1 MDRFH
6 ETCFKKCTC
15 NLPHEP
21 RGIVRI
27 NDDLFTEDTTP
38 PSGILSIDVK
48 TLDDKI
54 DPT

>member
-1 MDRFH
+1 MKHALKNVPVTF
-6 ETCFKKCTC
+6 
-15 NLPHEP
+15 PIEP

-38 PSGILSIDVK
+38 PRGILSIDVK